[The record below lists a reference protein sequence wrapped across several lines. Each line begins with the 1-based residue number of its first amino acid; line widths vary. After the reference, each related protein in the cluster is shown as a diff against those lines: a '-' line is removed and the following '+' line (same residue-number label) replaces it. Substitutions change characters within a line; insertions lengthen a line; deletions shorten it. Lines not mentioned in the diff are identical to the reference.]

1 MFDALNSFIC
11 SQIVIIVRKE
21 KSGMIYLLE
30 DDNSIQKFVTY
41 ALNNAGFKVKGFETP
56 SDFWNAM
63 SEEKPDLLLL
73 DVMLPEED
81 GISILTKLRAS
92 RETKKLLVI
101 MLTAKGTEYDR
112 IIGLDS
118 GADDYVAKPFSI
130 MELISRIKAVL
141 RRSGKDDDEKADEYK
156 AGDISI
162 CVEKHTV
169 KVKNEEVKLTFK
181 EFELLAMLMKHK
193 EKVFG
198 REEIL
203 ETIWGYDFDGENRTV
218 DVHIRTLR
226 TKLGDAGN
234 IIETVRGVGYKI
246 RDEK

>member
-1 MFDALNSFIC
+1 
-11 SQIVIIVRKE
+11 
-21 KSGMIYLLE
+21 MIYLLE
-30 DDNSIQKFVTY
+30 DDTSIQKFVSY
-41 ALNNAGFKVKGFETP
+41 ALKNAGFEIQGFETP
-56 SDFWNAM
+56 SAFWGAM
-63 SEEKPDLLLL
+63 KKQKPDLLLL

-81 GISILTKLRAS
+81 GITILNKLRS
-92 RETKKLLVI
+92 VEDTKKLPVI

-141 RRSGKDDDEKADEYK
+141 RRSGNDEEKGAEEYT
-156 AGDISI
+156 AGSISMD
-162 CVEKHTV
+162 VAKHVV
-169 KVKNEEVKLTFK
+169 KVDGKEVKLTYK

-203 ETIWGYDFDGENRTV
+203 EKIWGYDFDGENRTV

-226 TKLGDAGN
+226 TKLGEAGN
-234 IIETVRGVGYKI
+234 IIETVRGIGYKVVT
-246 RDEK
+246 KA

>member
-1 MFDALNSFIC
+1 
-11 SQIVIIVRKE
+11 
-21 KSGMIYLLE
+21 MIYLLE
-30 DDNSIQKFVTY
+30 DDTSIQKFVSY
-41 ALNNAGFKVKGFETP
+41 ALKNAGFEVEGFETP
-56 SDFWNAM
+56 SAFWTALKK
-63 SEEKPDLLLL
+63 EKPELLLL

-81 GISILTKLRAS
+81 GITILNKLRS
-92 RETKKLLVI
+92 KEDTKKLPVI

-141 RRSGKDDDEKADEYK
+141 RRSGNDEDSKVEEYT
-156 AGDISI
+156 AGNITVD
-162 CVEKHTV
+162 VVKHVV
-169 KVKNEEVKLTFK
+169 KVDGEEVKLTYK
-181 EFELLAMLMKHK
+181 EFELLVMLMKHK

-203 ETIWGYDFDGENRTV
+203 EKVWGYDFDGENRTV

-226 TKLGDAGN
+226 TTLGDAGN
-234 IIETVRGVGYKI
+234 IIETGRGIGYKVVGKS
-246 RDEK
+246 DKKS

>member
-1 MFDALNSFIC
+1 
-11 SQIVIIVRKE
+11 
-21 KSGMIYLLE
+21 MIYLLE
-30 DDNSIQKFVTY
+30 DDTSIQKFVSY
-41 ALNNAGFKVKGFETP
+41 ALNNAGFEIRSFETP
-56 SDFWNAM
+56 SAFWQAM
-63 SEEKPDLLLL
+63 RKEKPELLLL

-81 GISILTKLRAS
+81 GISILTKLRTDAD
-92 RETKKLLVI
+92 TKKLPVI

-141 RRSGKDDDEKADEYK
+141 RRSCKDDTDNSEEYK
-156 AGDISI
+156 VGGICI
-162 CVEKHTV
+162 CVDKHTV
-169 KVKNEEVKLTFK
+169 KVMEEEIKLTLK

>member
-1 MFDALNSFIC
+1 
-11 SQIVIIVRKE
+11 
-21 KSGMIYLLE
+21 MIYLLE
-30 DDNSIQKFVTY
+30 DDTSIQKFVSY
-41 ALNNAGFKVKGFETP
+41 ALKNAGFEVEGFETP
-56 SDFWNAM
+56 SAFWTALKK
-63 SEEKPDLLLL
+63 EKPELLLL

-81 GISILTKLRAS
+81 GITILNKLRS
-92 RETKKLLVI
+92 KEDTKKLPVI

-141 RRSGKDDDEKADEYK
+141 RRSGNDEDSKVEEYT
-156 AGDISI
+156 AGNITVD
-162 CVEKHTV
+162 VVKHVV
-169 KVKNEEVKLTFK
+169 KVDGEEVKLTYK
-181 EFELLAMLMKHK
+181 EFELLVMLMKHK

-203 ETIWGYDFDGENRTV
+203 EKVWGYDFDGENRTV

-234 IIETVRGVGYKI
+234 IIETVRGIGYKVVGKS
-246 RDEK
+246 DKKS

>member
-1 MFDALNSFIC
+1 
-11 SQIVIIVRKE
+11 
-21 KSGMIYLLE
+21 MIYLLE
-30 DDNSIQKFVTY
+30 DDTSIQKFVSY
-41 ALNNAGFKVKGFETP
+41 ALKNAGFEVEGFETP
-56 SDFWNAM
+56 SAFWTALKK
-63 SEEKPDLLLL
+63 EKPELLLL

-81 GISILTKLRAS
+81 GITILNKLRS
-92 RETKKLLVI
+92 KEDTKKLPVI

-141 RRSGKDDDEKADEYK
+141 RRSGNDEDSKVEEYT
-156 AGDISI
+156 AGNITVD
-162 CVEKHTV
+162 VVKHVV
-169 KVKNEEVKLTFK
+169 KVDGEEVKLTYK
-181 EFELLAMLMKHK
+181 EFELLVMLMKHK
-193 EKVFG
+193 ERVFG

-203 ETIWGYDFDGENRTV
+203 EKVWGYDFDGENRTV

-234 IIETVRGVGYKI
+234 IIETVRGIGYKVVGKS
-246 RDEK
+246 DKKS

>member
-1 MFDALNSFIC
+1 
-11 SQIVIIVRKE
+11 
-21 KSGMIYLLE
+21 MIYLLE
-30 DDNSIQKFVTY
+30 DDTSIQKFVSY
-41 ALNNAGFKVKGFETP
+41 ALNNAGFEVRGFETP
-56 SDFWNAM
+56 SAFWTAM
-63 SEEKPDLLLL
+63 RKEKPELLLL

-81 GISILTKLRAS
+81 GIAILGKLRADVD
-92 RETKKLLVI
+92 TKKLPVI

-130 MELISRIKAVL
+130 MELISRMKAVL
-141 RRSGKDDDEKADEYK
+141 RRSGKDDDDKTEEYK

-162 CVEKHTV
+162 CVDKHTV
-169 KVKNEEVKLTFK
+169 KVKDEEIKLTFK

-203 ETIWGYDFDGENRTV
+203 EKIWGYDFDGENRTV

-246 RDEK
+246 RGEKN

>member
-1 MFDALNSFIC
+1 
-11 SQIVIIVRKE
+11 
-21 KSGMIYLLE
+21 MIYLLE
-30 DDNSIQKFVTY
+30 DDTSIQKFVSY

-56 SDFWNAM
+56 SAFWEAM
-63 SEEKPDLLLL
+63 KKEMPDLLLL

-81 GISILTKLRAS
+81 GITILGKLRANADT
-92 RETKKLLVI
+92 RKLPVI

-130 MELISRIKAVL
+130 MELMSRMKAVL
-141 RRSGKDDDEKADEYK
+141 RRSGSDDDKKAEEYV

-169 KVKNEEVKLTFK
+169 KVKGEDVKLTYK

-203 ETIWGYDFDGENRTV
+203 EKIWGYDFDGENRTV

-226 TKLGDAGN
+226 TKLGEAGN

-246 RDEK
+246 KDV